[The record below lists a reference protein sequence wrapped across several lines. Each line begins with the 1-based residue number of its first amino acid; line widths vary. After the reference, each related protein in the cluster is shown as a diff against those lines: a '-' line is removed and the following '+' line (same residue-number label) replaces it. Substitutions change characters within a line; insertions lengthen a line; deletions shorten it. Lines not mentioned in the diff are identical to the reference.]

1 MEKFMTG
8 VTPLSVMD
16 RRPPL
21 SKGSSLGSIGDLP
34 TRPCLSKTGS
44 LDSADILNWICSDEI
59 ELNWIGSDEN
69 WIGSVENLMKI
80 DRNKIKLN

>member
-8 VTPLSVMD
+8 ITPLSLVAE

-34 TRPCLSKTGS
+34 AAHHRPCLSKTGS
-44 LDSADILNWICSDEI
+44 LDSADILN
-59 ELNWIGSDEN
+59 
-69 WIGSVENLMKI
+69 
-80 DRNKIKLN
+80 